1 MANAQDPYERF
12 KDAST
17 TPVLDLLI
25 GIVLMASV
33 AGGSLALLL
42 ALGYATASQG
52 QSRAWA
58 FLALVGALII
68 ANLLRRFIR
77 ARCR

>member
-33 AGGSLALLL
+33 AGGSLAVLL
-42 ALGYATASQG
+42 ALGYATASEG
-52 QSRAWA
+52 QSRAWP
-58 FLALVGALII
+58 FLVLVGVLIF
-68 ANLLRRFIR
+68 ANILLRFIR
-77 ARCR
+77 ARRR